1 MDKISASGD
10 MGESIRINYTMNNT
24 LSNNINLASMVL
36 SFLNDMKTFYVN
48 DLEKKNIKKLNDYI
62 SKFDS
67 SLNLM
72 TNDELFNYDGEA
84 IMMGNIREGK
94 RKVGGSD
101 LFYSNQLQKNLI
113 AKVTG

>member
-1 MDKISASGD
+1 MTFETMKNAFNLREKNKIDEA
-10 MGESIRINYTMNNT
+10 RKT
-24 LSNNINLASMVL
+24 
-36 SFLNDMKTFYVN
+36 LNDMKTFYVN

-84 IMMGNIREGK
+84 IMMGNIREGQ
-94 RKVGGSD
+94 RKVG
-101 LFYSNQLQKNLI
+101 YKKI
-113 AKVTG
+113 

>member
-1 MDKISASGD
+1 MTFETMKNAFNLREKNKIDEA
-10 MGESIRINYTMNNT
+10 RKT
-24 LSNNINLASMVL
+24 
-36 SFLNDMKTFYVN
+36 LNDMKTFYVN

-72 TNDELFNYDGEA
+72 TNDELFNNDGEA
-84 IMMGNIREGK
+84 IMMGNIREGQ